1 MLEQYRQEHNVP
13 ALEIA
18 AALARLVQKDTPLLI
33 KKSPKSAP
41 VEFESKPERGRS
53 AKGQRGSSLK
63 RSAFRV
69 EEGME
74 SYRVEVGSAH
84 GVKPGNIVGAIANEA
99 GIDGEFIGRIE
110 IYEDFSTV
118 DLPEGMPRD
127 IFRELKKVWVAGQQ
141 LKIKRLEESP
151 KMTGKKKKFSKVK
164 NKKPGGSRA
173 KKRRK

>member
-1 MLEQYRQEHNVP
+1 
-13 ALEIA
+13 
-18 AALARLVQKDTPLLI
+18 
-33 KKSPKSAP
+33 
-41 VEFESKPERGRS
+41 
-53 AKGQRGSSLK
+53 
-63 RSAFRV
+63 
-69 EEGME
+69 ME
-74 SYRVEVGSAH
+74 SFRVEVGSAH

-127 IFRELKKVWVAGQQ
+127 IFRELKKVWVSGQQ

-151 KMTGKKKKFSKVK
+151 KMAGEKKKFSKTK
-164 NKKPGGSRA
+164 SKKSGGSRS